1 MKFFVSAGEAS
12 GDIHAAQLI
21 RRLKGHD
28 PKAEFRFLGGD
39 LMCGETGCEPLVHY
53 REMAY
58 MGFSEVLRHLPSLLS
73 ILKRAKGE
81 LASWCP
87 DALILVDYPSFN
99 LKLAKEAHRLGIPV
113 YYYISPKVWAW
124 KEYRVRQ
131 MRRYVDKVL
140 SILPF
145 EVDFFRRHGLEVA
158 YVGNPSREEVDERLA
173 SLENRDDFFLRH
185 GLDSSRPLLA
195 LVPGSRLGEIR
206 NNLPVMDVVASRHP
220 EMQPVIAGAPGIE
233 TEVYRQYSSIPIIK
247 GETFSLMAHAS
258 VALVTSGTATL
269 EAALIG
275 VPQVALYRANGS
287 RFSYELFKR
296 ILKVSYVTLPNL
308 IAGREIIREMLLHR
322 CTPDLVDAELTRILP
337 GGQGRDA
344 MFAGYADMRR
354 RLGDSPAADEAAKV
368 IVEDIAGR
376 LAV

>member
-21 RRLKGHD
+21 HRLKEHD

-39 LMCGETGCEPLVHY
+39 LMRGEAGCAPLVHY

-73 ILKRAKGE
+73 ILKKAKGE
-81 LASWCP
+81 LASWRP

-131 MRRYVDKVL
+131 MKRYVDKVL

-145 EVDFFRRHGLEVA
+145 EVDFFRRHGMEVM
-158 YVGNPSREEVDERLA
+158 YVGNPSREEVDEKLA
-173 SLENRDDFFLRH
+173 ALEVRADFLHRH
-185 GLDSSRPLLA
+185 GLNCDRPLLA

-206 NNLPVMDVVASRHP
+206 NNLPVMDAVASRHP

-233 TEVYRQYSSIPIIK
+233 VEVYRHYSSIPVIK

-258 VALVTSGTATL
+258 AALVTSGTATL
-269 EAALIG
+269 EATLIG

-287 RFSYELFKR
+287 RLSYELFKR

-322 CTPDLVDAELTRILP
+322 CTPDLVDDELTRILP

-344 MFAGYADMRR
+344 MLHGYADIRR
-354 RLGDSPAADEAAKV
+354 RLGDSPAADEAARV